1 MVSACKS
8 HITEQGDL
16 CVWDVP
22 SDELMK
28 RFQAC
33 HRLFQFYQDCFEHAK
48 ERAAKTSRNFEVS
61 EMYVFGKFGSFCQRL
76 IQIKEMVEL
85 IQHFSVLKES
95 HIEGIDT
102 LATRYTHMV
111 TAIKKKPYNPLDHR
125 KLEFVSD
132 YEDFL
137 RQMCNLEDQLSSFM
151 GVTFSHVSS
160 TMQSLWLLRRSDK

>member
-1 MVSACKS
+1 MW
-8 HITEQGDL
+8 E
-16 CVWDVP
+16 VP
-22 SDELMK
+22 LDELMK

-33 HRLFQFYQDCFEHAK
+33 HDLFQFYQDCFQHAK

-76 IQIKEMVEL
+76 VQIKEMVEL
-85 IQHFSVLKES
+85 IQQYSVLKES

-102 LATRYTHMV
+102 LAMRFSLMV
-111 TAIKKKPYNPLDHR
+111 SNIKKKPYNPLDHR

-137 RQMCNLEDQLSSFM
+137 RQTCELEDQLSTFM
-151 GVTFSHVSS
+151 GVTFSRVNS
-160 TMQSLWLLRRSDK
+160 TMQSLWLLRR